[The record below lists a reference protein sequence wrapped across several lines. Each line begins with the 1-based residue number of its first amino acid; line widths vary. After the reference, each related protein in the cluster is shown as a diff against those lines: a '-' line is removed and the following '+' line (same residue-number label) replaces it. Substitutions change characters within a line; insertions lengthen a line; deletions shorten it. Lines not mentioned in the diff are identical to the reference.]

1 MPSLPSVVCSF
12 LGRVNPLVQ
21 SILQS
26 SPLAIIP
33 IIPSPSPVAILL
45 LPFVP
50 SYVSILWFDR
60 CDSILPSLSIIRLDR
75 FVINFR
81 IVTIASVFSLLF
93 LLSVLLLAVGLGDY
107 GSLFPSLG
115 LFGAVGLWDHGPL
128 SLYLLSITAAES
140 LRSRL
145 SLYSL
150 RCHHSLRSVA
160 VLAPFN
166 HPLQY
171 DAALATAPG
180 SSCYCS

>member
-1 MPSLPSVVCSF
+1 MLPSIAIMLLPDSTFCHFPSF
-12 LGRVNPLVQ
+12 VSIACCNP
-21 SILQS
+21 
-26 SPLAIIP
+26 
-33 IIPSPSPVAILL
+33 PVALFN
-45 LPFVP
+45 PFGP
-50 SYVSILWFDR
+50 YVSILWFDR

-166 HPLQY
+166 HPLQS